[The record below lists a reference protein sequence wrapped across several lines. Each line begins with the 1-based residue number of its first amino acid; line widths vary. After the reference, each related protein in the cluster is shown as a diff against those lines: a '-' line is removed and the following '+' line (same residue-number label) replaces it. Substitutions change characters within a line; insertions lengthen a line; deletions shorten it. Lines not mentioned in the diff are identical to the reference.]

1 MAAGLVNAILVFITS
16 ALAIPSL
23 VFRDSRF
30 WLKLQGWMIV
40 ACSIFTL
47 VLGLIIWIETLKT
60 RAELSTVW
68 GRQTVTVQSFL
79 QQKVNTLSF
88 LSFFFLHFESDCNCQ
103 FDCCGYHNS
112 TSPPFVTDGTCPTA
126 LIAEGKQGC
135 VGPFSNFANQ
145 LLDLIFTAAFGIV
158 GMSFFT
164 ISSPCG

>member
-1 MAAGLVNAILVFITS
+1 VFITS

-88 LSFFFLHFESDCNCQ
+88 FFFF
-103 FDCCGYHNS
+103 F
-112 TSPPFVTDGTCPTA
+112 F
-126 LIAEGKQGC
+126 
-135 VGPFSNFANQ
+135 FAFQ
-145 LLDLIFTAAFGIV
+145 V
-158 GMSFFT
+158 
-164 ISSPCG
+164 